1 MFNCYYKLLSERKLF
16 SQRLEKNLEGLGL
29 QLLEKTN
36 IAIDVDDFDPGK
48 SEVTLEVKKS
58 ESWTTVT
65 KIKRVSNRSTDV
77 YGKGISEIVYTQHK
91 IIKLP

>member
-1 MFNCYYKLLSERKLF
+1 MFNCYYNLLSERKLF

-65 KIKRVSNRSTDV
+65 KIKRVSNRRTNV
-77 YGKGISEIVYTQHK
+77 YGKGISEIVYVYNMR
-91 IIKLP
+91 L